1 MIALAEK
8 LSKSF
13 GPQLL
18 WSDVVLQLNA
28 GERWGLV
35 GPNGAGK
42 TTFLKI
48 LMGLETPDE
57 GRVSFARDIRVGY
70 LEQETKLSKDT
81 TALEEVVQSAHEVV
95 RLQSLLSDQEHQIA
109 QLSSS
114 SLNTAQQKELDE
126 LLANYSKNQENFER
140 LGGYELQARAQQI
153 LGGLGFPVE
162 DFHKLACEFS
172 GGWQMRISLAKLLL
186 KHPDLL
192 LLDEPTNH
200 LDLESVAWLESFLSS
215 YDGAVLMVSHDRA
228 FMDAC
233 VSHIASIENKRVM
246 TYVGNYTRYLKQ
258 REDNLIQLRAKR
270 EAQLRDIAHMQ
281 VFIDR
286 FRYKPT
292 KAKQVQERVR
302 RLEQIKSELVVLP
315 QASKKVHFNFP
326 APPRTADTVVSV
338 EHVSKHFEDAV
349 VYNDVNVVLYRGDHV
364 ALVGPNGAGKSTL
377 MKLICGIEKP
387 IAGNIVLGKN
397 VEFSYY
403 AQHQLETLN
412 ERNTV
417 LQEMGEASN
426 TWTTSEQRRLLG
438 AFLFHGEDVDKRV
451 SVLSGGERARLALA
465 KMLVFPDP
473 LLCLDEP
480 TNHLD
485 IDSVEVLE
493 HALTTFKG
501 TVLLVS
507 HDEHLVRNVA
517 NKIIE
522 VRNHQVR
529 VFDGDYDYYLYKR
542 EELDA
547 REQKDA
553 AGAHAQA
560 RVDNTGLL
568 HASHEQ
574 RSASLDTLSQGKKA
588 EAVVSQ
594 NSTRTD
600 SPLDS
605 HDHLAKRNV
614 KTKEQ
619 RRLEAEARNRA
630 HRRVA
635 RERKRLSEV
644 EAVLQASTSRKHELE
659 TRMSDQEIYQHKDEF
674 NECMNEYNALSQK
687 IDALEQEWLELTRIV
702 EEGTNE

>member
-114 SLNTAQQKELDE
+114 SVDTAQQKELDE

-140 LGGYELQARAQQI
+140 LGGYELQAHAQQI

-258 REDNLIQLRAKR
+258 REDNLIQLHAKR

-349 VYNDVNVVLYRGDHV
+349 VYNDVNLVLYRGDHV

-387 IAGNIVLGKN
+387 TAGNIVLGKN

-600 SPLDS
+600 SSLDS
-605 HDHLAKRNV
+605 HAHMAKRNV

-619 RRLEAEARNRA
+619 RRLEAEARNSA

-644 EAVLQASTSRKHELE
+644 EAVLQASTSRKRELE

-702 EEGTNE
+702 EEGTHE

>member
-114 SLNTAQQKELDE
+114 SVDTAQQKELDE

-258 REDNLIQLRAKR
+258 REDNLIQLHAKR

-338 EHVSKHFEDAV
+338 EHVSKQFEDTV

-387 IAGNIVLGKN
+387 TAGNIVLGKN

-553 AGAHAQA
+553 AGAHAQV

-574 RSASLDTLSQGKKA
+574 RSASLDTLSQGKKV

-644 EAVLQASTSRKHELE
+644 EAVLQASTSRKRELE

-702 EEGTNE
+702 EEGTHE

>member
-8 LSKSF
+8 LSKTF

-114 SLNTAQQKELDE
+114 SVDTAQQKELDE

-258 REDNLIQLRAKR
+258 REDNLIQLHAKR

-338 EHVSKHFEDAV
+338 EHVSKQFEDAV
-349 VYNDVNVVLYRGDHV
+349 VYNDVNLVLYRGDHV

-387 IAGNIVLGKN
+387 TAGNIVLGKN

-644 EAVLQASTSRKHELE
+644 EAVLQASTSRKRELE

>member
-114 SLNTAQQKELDE
+114 SVDTAQQKELDE

-258 REDNLIQLRAKR
+258 REDNLIQLHAKR

-338 EHVSKHFEDAV
+338 EHVSKQFEDAV
-349 VYNDVNVVLYRGDHV
+349 VYKDVNLVLYRGDHV

-387 IAGNIVLGKN
+387 TAGNIVLGKN

-553 AGAHAQA
+553 AGAHAQV

-574 RSASLDTLSQGKKA
+574 RSASLDTLSQGKKV

-644 EAVLQASTSRKHELE
+644 EAVLQASTSRKRELE

>member
-114 SLNTAQQKELDE
+114 SLDTAQQKELDE

-338 EHVSKHFEDAV
+338 EHVSKHFEDSV

-387 IAGNIVLGKN
+387 TAGNIVLGKN

-547 REQKDA
+547 REEKDA
-553 AGAHAQA
+553 AEAHV

-574 RSASLDTLSQGKKA
+574 RSASLDAASQSKKA

-594 NSTRTD
+594 KSTRTD
-600 SPLDS
+600 SSLDS
-605 HDHLAKRNV
+605 HAHMAKRNV

-619 RRLEAEARNRA
+619 RRLEAEARNSA

-644 EAVLQASTSRKHELE
+644 EAVLQASTSRKRELE

-687 IDALEQEWLELTRIV
+687 IDALEQEWLELTSIV
-702 EEGTNE
+702 EEGTHE

>member
-114 SLNTAQQKELDE
+114 SLDTAQQKELDE

-258 REDNLIQLRAKR
+258 REDNLIQLSAKR

-338 EHVSKHFEDAV
+338 EHVSKHFEDSV

-387 IAGNIVLGKN
+387 TAGNIVLGKN

-547 REQKDA
+547 REQKDT
-553 AGAHAQA
+553 AGAHVHV
-560 RVDNTGLL
+560 RVDNTGLS
-568 HASHEQ
+568 HASREQ
-574 RSASLDTLSQGKKA
+574 GNASLDAASQGKKA

-600 SPLDS
+600 SSLDS
-605 HDHLAKRNV
+605 HAHMAKRNV

-644 EAVLQASTSRKHELE
+644 EAVLQASTSRKRELE
-659 TRMSDQEIYQHKDEF
+659 IRMSDQEIYQHKDEF

-702 EEGTNE
+702 EEGTHE

>member
-114 SLNTAQQKELDE
+114 SVDTAQQKELDE

-258 REDNLIQLRAKR
+258 REDNLIQLHAKR

-338 EHVSKHFEDAV
+338 EHVSKQFEDTV
-349 VYNDVNVVLYRGDHV
+349 VYNDVNLVLYRGDHV

-387 IAGNIVLGKN
+387 TTGNIVLGKN

-542 EELDA
+542 EELNA

-588 EAVVSQ
+588 EAVVYQ

-644 EAVLQASTSRKHELE
+644 EAALQASTSRKHELE

>member
-114 SLNTAQQKELDE
+114 SVDTAQQKELDE

-258 REDNLIQLRAKR
+258 REDNLIQLHAKR

-338 EHVSKHFEDAV
+338 EHVSKQFEDTV

-387 IAGNIVLGKN
+387 TAGNIVLGKN

-553 AGAHAQA
+553 AGAHAQV

-568 HASHEQ
+568 HALHEQ

>member
-114 SLNTAQQKELDE
+114 SLDTAQQKELDE

-258 REDNLIQLRAKR
+258 REDNLIQLHAKR

-338 EHVSKHFEDAV
+338 EHVSKQFEDAV

-387 IAGNIVLGKN
+387 TAGNIVLGKN

-547 REQKDA
+547 REEKDA
-553 AGAHAQA
+553 AGAHTQA

-568 HASHEQ
+568 HAPHEQ
-574 RSASLDTLSQGKKA
+574 RSASLDAASQGKKA

-594 NSTRTD
+594 KSTRTD
-600 SPLDS
+600 SSLDS
-605 HDHLAKRNV
+605 HAHMAKRNV

-619 RRLEAEARNRA
+619 RRLEAEARNSA

-644 EAVLQASTSRKHELE
+644 EAVLQASTSRKRELE

-702 EEGTNE
+702 EEGTHE

>member
-114 SLNTAQQKELDE
+114 SVDTAQQKELDE

-258 REDNLIQLRAKR
+258 REDNLIQLHAKR

-338 EHVSKHFEDAV
+338 EHVSKQFEDTV

-387 IAGNIVLGKN
+387 TAGNIVLGKN

-588 EAVVSQ
+588 EAVVYQ

-644 EAVLQASTSRKHELE
+644 EAALQASTSRKHELE

>member
-28 GERWGLV
+28 SERWGLV

-114 SLNTAQQKELDE
+114 SLHTAQQKELDE

-338 EHVSKHFEDAV
+338 EHVSKQFEDSV

-387 IAGNIVLGKN
+387 TAGNIVLGKN

-547 REQKDA
+547 REEKDA
-553 AGAHAQA
+553 AGAHAHV
-560 RVDNTGLL
+560 RVDNTGLS
-568 HASHEQ
+568 HASREQ
-574 RSASLDTLSQGKKA
+574 GNASLDAASQGKKA

-600 SPLDS
+600 SSLDS
-605 HDHLAKRNV
+605 HVHIAKRNV

-619 RRLEAEARNRA
+619 RRLEAEARNSA

-644 EAVLQASTSRKHELE
+644 EAVLQASTSRKRELE
-659 TRMSDQEIYQHKDEF
+659 IRMSDQEIYQHKDEF
-674 NECMNEYNALSQK
+674 NDCMNEYNALSQK

-702 EEGTNE
+702 EEGTHE

>member
-114 SLNTAQQKELDE
+114 SVDTAQQKELDE

-338 EHVSKHFEDAV
+338 EHVSKLFEDSV

-387 IAGNIVLGKN
+387 TAGNIVLGKN

-547 REQKDA
+547 REEKDA
-553 AGAHAQA
+553 AGAHTQA

-568 HASHEQ
+568 HAPHEQ
-574 RSASLDTLSQGKKA
+574 RSASLDAASQSKKA

-594 NSTRTD
+594 KSTRTD
-600 SPLDS
+600 SSLDS
-605 HDHLAKRNV
+605 HAHMAKRNV

-619 RRLEAEARNRA
+619 RRLEAEARNSA

-644 EAVLQASTSRKHELE
+644 EAVLQASTSRKRELE

-702 EEGTNE
+702 EEGTHE

>member
-114 SLNTAQQKELDE
+114 SVDTAQQKELDE

-258 REDNLIQLRAKR
+258 REDNLIQLSAKR

-338 EHVSKHFEDAV
+338 EHVSKHFEDSV

-387 IAGNIVLGKN
+387 TAGNIVLGKN

-553 AGAHAQA
+553 AGAHAQV

>member
-114 SLNTAQQKELDE
+114 SVDTAQQKELDE
-126 LLANYSKNQENFER
+126 LLVNYSKNQENFER

-258 REDNLIQLRAKR
+258 REDNLIQLSAKR

-338 EHVSKHFEDAV
+338 EHVSKHFEDSV

-387 IAGNIVLGKN
+387 TAGNIALGKN

-588 EAVVSQ
+588 EAVVYQ

-644 EAVLQASTSRKHELE
+644 EAALQASTSRKHELE

>member
-114 SLNTAQQKELDE
+114 SADTAQQKELDE

-258 REDNLIQLRAKR
+258 REDNLIQLHAKR

-338 EHVSKHFEDAV
+338 EHVSKHFEDSV

-387 IAGNIVLGKN
+387 TAGNIVLGKN

-547 REQKDA
+547 REEKDA
-553 AGAHAQA
+553 AGAHAHV
-560 RVDNTGLL
+560 RVDNTGLS
-568 HASHEQ
+568 HASREQ
-574 RSASLDTLSQGKKA
+574 GNASLDAASQGKKA

-600 SPLDS
+600 SSLDS
-605 HDHLAKRNV
+605 HAHMAKRNV

-619 RRLEAEARNRA
+619 RRLEAEARNSA

-644 EAVLQASTSRKHELE
+644 EAVLQASTSRKRELE

-702 EEGTNE
+702 EEGTHE

>member
-258 REDNLIQLRAKR
+258 REDNLIQLHAKR

-338 EHVSKHFEDAV
+338 EHVSKQFEDAV
-349 VYNDVNVVLYRGDHV
+349 VYNDVNLVLYRGDHV

-387 IAGNIVLGKN
+387 TAGNIVLGKN

-619 RRLEAEARNRA
+619 RRLEAEARNSA

-644 EAVLQASTSRKHELE
+644 EAVLQASTSRKRELE

-702 EEGTNE
+702 EEGTHE

>member
-114 SLNTAQQKELDE
+114 SVDTAQQKELDE

-162 DFHKLACEFS
+162 DFHKLAFEFS

-258 REDNLIQLRAKR
+258 REDNLIQLHAKR

-349 VYNDVNVVLYRGDHV
+349 VYNDVNLVLYRGDHV

-387 IAGNIVLGKN
+387 TTGNIVLGKN

-644 EAVLQASTSRKHELE
+644 EAVLQASTSRKRELE

>member
-387 IAGNIVLGKN
+387 TAGNIVLGKN

-553 AGAHAQA
+553 AGVHAQA
-560 RVDNTGLL
+560 RVNNTGLL

-574 RSASLDTLSQGKKA
+574 RGTALDAASQGKQA
-588 EAVVSQ
+588 EADVSQ

-702 EEGTNE
+702 EEGTHE

>member
-338 EHVSKHFEDAV
+338 EHVSKHFEDSV

-387 IAGNIVLGKN
+387 TAGNIVLGKN

-493 HALTTFKG
+493 HALC
-501 TVLLVS
+501 
-507 HDEHLVRNVA
+507 
-517 NKIIE
+517 
-522 VRNHQVR
+522 
-529 VFDGDYDYYLYKR
+529 
-542 EELDA
+542 
-547 REQKDA
+547 
-553 AGAHAQA
+553 
-560 RVDNTGLL
+560 
-568 HASHEQ
+568 
-574 RSASLDTLSQGKKA
+574 SAST
-588 EAVVSQ
+588 
-594 NSTRTD
+594 
-600 SPLDS
+600 
-605 HDHLAKRNV
+605 
-614 KTKEQ
+614 
-619 RRLEAEARNRA
+619 
-630 HRRVA
+630 
-635 RERKRLSEV
+635 
-644 EAVLQASTSRKHELE
+644 
-659 TRMSDQEIYQHKDEF
+659 
-674 NECMNEYNALSQK
+674 
-687 IDALEQEWLELTRIV
+687 
-702 EEGTNE
+702 

>member
-114 SLNTAQQKELDE
+114 SADTAQQKELDE

-258 REDNLIQLRAKR
+258 REDNLIQLHAKR

-349 VYNDVNVVLYRGDHV
+349 VYNDVNLVLYRGDHV

-387 IAGNIVLGKN
+387 TAGNIVLGKN

-547 REQKDA
+547 REEKDA
-553 AGAHAQA
+553 AGAHTQA
-560 RVDNTGLL
+560 RVDNTGLS
-568 HASHEQ
+568 HASREQ
-574 RSASLDTLSQGKKA
+574 GNASLDAASQGKKA

-600 SPLDS
+600 SSLDS
-605 HDHLAKRNV
+605 HVHIAKRNV

-619 RRLEAEARNRA
+619 RRLEAEARNSA

-644 EAVLQASTSRKHELE
+644 EAVLQASTSRKRELE
-659 TRMSDQEIYQHKDEF
+659 IRMSDQEIYQHKDEF
-674 NECMNEYNALSQK
+674 NDCMNEYNALSQK

-702 EEGTNE
+702 EEGTHE

>member
-114 SLNTAQQKELDE
+114 SLDTAQQKELDE

-258 REDNLIQLRAKR
+258 REDNLIQLSAKR

-338 EHVSKHFEDAV
+338 EHVSKQFEDSV

-387 IAGNIVLGKN
+387 TAGNIVLGKN

-547 REQKDA
+547 REEKDA
-553 AGAHAQA
+553 AGAHAHV
-560 RVDNTGLL
+560 RVDNTGLS
-568 HASHEQ
+568 HASREQ
-574 RSASLDTLSQGKKA
+574 GNASLDAASQGKKA

-600 SPLDS
+600 SSLDS
-605 HDHLAKRNV
+605 HVHIAKRNV

-619 RRLEAEARNRA
+619 RRLEAEARNSA

-644 EAVLQASTSRKHELE
+644 EAVLQASTSRKRELE
-659 TRMSDQEIYQHKDEF
+659 IRMSDQEIYQHKDEF

>member
-114 SLNTAQQKELDE
+114 SLDTAQQKELDE

-338 EHVSKHFEDAV
+338 EHVSKHFEDSV

-387 IAGNIVLGKN
+387 TAGNIVLGKN

-501 TVLLVS
+501 TILLVS

-547 REQKDA
+547 REEKDA
-553 AGAHAQA
+553 AGAHAHV
-560 RVDNTGLL
+560 RVDNTGLS
-568 HASHEQ
+568 HASREQ
-574 RSASLDTLSQGKKA
+574 GNASLDAASQGKKA

-600 SPLDS
+600 SSLDS
-605 HDHLAKRNV
+605 HVHIAKRNV

-619 RRLEAEARNRA
+619 RRLEAEARNSA

-644 EAVLQASTSRKHELE
+644 EAVLQASTSRKRELE

-702 EEGTNE
+702 EEGTHE

>member
-114 SLNTAQQKELDE
+114 SLDTAQQKELDE

-387 IAGNIVLGKN
+387 TAGNIVLGKN

-547 REQKDA
+547 REEKDA
-553 AGAHAQA
+553 AGAHTQA

-568 HASHEQ
+568 HAPHEQ
-574 RSASLDTLSQGKKA
+574 RSASLDAASQSKKA

-594 NSTRTD
+594 KSTRTD
-600 SPLDS
+600 SSLDS
-605 HDHLAKRNV
+605 HAHMAKRNV

-619 RRLEAEARNRA
+619 RRLEAEARNSA

-644 EAVLQASTSRKHELE
+644 EAVLQASTSRKRELE

-702 EEGTNE
+702 EEGTHE

>member
-114 SLNTAQQKELDE
+114 SVDTAQQKELDE

-258 REDNLIQLRAKR
+258 REDNLIQLHAKR

-338 EHVSKHFEDAV
+338 EHVSKQFEDAV
-349 VYNDVNVVLYRGDHV
+349 VYNDVNLVLYRGDHV

-387 IAGNIVLGKN
+387 TAGNIVLGKN

-547 REQKDA
+547 REEKDA
-553 AGAHAQA
+553 AGAHTQA

-568 HASHEQ
+568 HAPHEQ
-574 RSASLDTLSQGKKA
+574 RSASLDAASQSKKA

-594 NSTRTD
+594 KSTRTD
-600 SPLDS
+600 SSLDS
-605 HDHLAKRNV
+605 HAHMAKRNV

>member
-114 SLNTAQQKELDE
+114 SVDTAQQKELDE

-338 EHVSKHFEDAV
+338 EHVSKHFEDSV

-387 IAGNIVLGKN
+387 TAGNIVLGKN

-501 TVLLVS
+501 TILLVS

-547 REQKDA
+547 REEKDA
-553 AGAHAQA
+553 AGAHAHV
-560 RVDNTGLL
+560 RVDNTGLS
-568 HASHEQ
+568 HASREQ
-574 RSASLDTLSQGKKA
+574 GNASLDAASQGKKA
-588 EAVVSQ
+588 ETVVSQ

-600 SPLDS
+600 SSLDS
-605 HDHLAKRNV
+605 HAHMAKRNV

-619 RRLEAEARNRA
+619 RRLEAEARNSA

-644 EAVLQASTSRKHELE
+644 EAVLQASTSRKRELE

-702 EEGTNE
+702 EEGTHE

>member
-114 SLNTAQQKELDE
+114 SVDTAQQKELDE

-258 REDNLIQLRAKR
+258 REDNLIQLHAKR

-349 VYNDVNVVLYRGDHV
+349 VYNDVNLVLYRGDHV

-387 IAGNIVLGKN
+387 TAGNIVLGKN

-553 AGAHAQA
+553 AGAHVQV

-574 RSASLDTLSQGKKA
+574 RSASLDTLSQGKKV

>member
-114 SLNTAQQKELDE
+114 SVDTAQQKELDE

-258 REDNLIQLRAKR
+258 REDNLLQLHAKR

-338 EHVSKHFEDAV
+338 EHVSKQFEDSV

-387 IAGNIVLGKN
+387 TAGNIVLGKN

-547 REQKDA
+547 REEKDA
-553 AGAHAQA
+553 AGAHAHV
-560 RVDNTGLL
+560 RVDNTGLS
-568 HASHEQ
+568 HASREQ
-574 RSASLDTLSQGKKA
+574 GNASLDAASQGKKA

-600 SPLDS
+600 SSLDS
-605 HDHLAKRNV
+605 HVHIAKRNV

-619 RRLEAEARNRA
+619 RRLEAEARNSA

-644 EAVLQASTSRKHELE
+644 EAVLQASTSRKRELE
-659 TRMSDQEIYQHKDEF
+659 IRMSDQEIYQHKDEF
-674 NECMNEYNALSQK
+674 NDCMNEYNALSQK

-702 EEGTNE
+702 EEGTHE

>member
-114 SLNTAQQKELDE
+114 SVDTAQQKELDE

-258 REDNLIQLRAKR
+258 REDNLIQLHAKR

-349 VYNDVNVVLYRGDHV
+349 VYNDVNLVLYRGDHV

-387 IAGNIVLGKN
+387 TAGNIVLGKN

-588 EAVVSQ
+588 EAVVYQ

-644 EAVLQASTSRKHELE
+644 EAALQASTSRKHELE

>member
-114 SLNTAQQKELDE
+114 SVDTAQQKELDE

-387 IAGNIVLGKN
+387 TAGNIVLGKN

-501 TVLLVS
+501 TILLVS

>member
-1 MIALAEK
+1 
-8 LSKSF
+8 
-13 GPQLL
+13 
-18 WSDVVLQLNA
+18 
-28 GERWGLV
+28 
-35 GPNGAGK
+35 
-42 TTFLKI
+42 
-48 LMGLETPDE
+48 
-57 GRVSFARDIRVGY
+57 
-70 LEQETKLSKDT
+70 
-81 TALEEVVQSAHEVV
+81 
-95 RLQSLLSDQEHQIA
+95 
-109 QLSSS
+109 
-114 SLNTAQQKELDE
+114 
-126 LLANYSKNQENFER
+126 
-140 LGGYELQARAQQI
+140 
-153 LGGLGFPVE
+153 
-162 DFHKLACEFS
+162 
-172 GGWQMRISLAKLLL
+172 MRISLAKLLL

-258 REDNLIQLRAKR
+258 REDNLIQLHAKR

-338 EHVSKHFEDAV
+338 EHVSKQFEDAV

-364 ALVGPNGAGKSTL
+364 ALVGPNGAGKSTF

-387 IAGNIVLGKN
+387 TAGNIVLGKN

-547 REQKDA
+547 REEKDA
-553 AGAHAQA
+553 AGTHTQA
-560 RVDNTGLL
+560 RVDNTGLS
-568 HASHEQ
+568 HASREQ
-574 RSASLDTLSQGKKA
+574 GSASLDAASQGKKI

-594 NSTRTD
+594 KSTRTD
-600 SPLDS
+600 SSLDS
-605 HDHLAKRNV
+605 RAHLAKRNV

-619 RRLEAEARNRA
+619 RRLEAEARNSA

-644 EAVLQASTSRKHELE
+644 EAVLQASTSRKRELE

-702 EEGTNE
+702 EEGTHE

>member
-114 SLNTAQQKELDE
+114 SVDTAQQKELDE

-258 REDNLIQLRAKR
+258 REDNLIQLHAKR

-338 EHVSKHFEDAV
+338 EHVSKQFEDAV

-387 IAGNIVLGKN
+387 TAGNIVLGKN

-644 EAVLQASTSRKHELE
+644 EAALQASTSRKHELE

>member
-114 SLNTAQQKELDE
+114 SADTAQQKELDE

-258 REDNLIQLRAKR
+258 REDNLIQLHAKR

-338 EHVSKHFEDAV
+338 EHVSKQFEDTV

-387 IAGNIVLGKN
+387 TAGNIVLGKN

-574 RSASLDTLSQGKKA
+574 GSASLDTLSQGKKA
-588 EAVVSQ
+588 TGFISQ
-594 NSTRTD
+594 NSARTD

-644 EAVLQASTSRKHELE
+644 EAALQASTSRKHELE

-702 EEGTNE
+702 EEGTHE

>member
-338 EHVSKHFEDAV
+338 EYVSKHFEDSV

-387 IAGNIVLGKN
+387 TAGNIVLGKN

-547 REQKDA
+547 REEKDA
-553 AGAHAQA
+553 AGAHTQA

-568 HASHEQ
+568 HAPHEQ
-574 RSASLDTLSQGKKA
+574 RSASLDAASQSKKA

-594 NSTRTD
+594 KSTRTD
-600 SPLDS
+600 SSLDS
-605 HDHLAKRNV
+605 HAHMAKRNV

-619 RRLEAEARNRA
+619 RRLEAEARNSA

-644 EAVLQASTSRKHELE
+644 EAVLQASTSRKRELE

-702 EEGTNE
+702 EEGTHE

>member
-114 SLNTAQQKELDE
+114 SLDTAQQKELDE

-258 REDNLIQLRAKR
+258 REDNLIQLHAKR

-338 EHVSKHFEDAV
+338 EHVSKQFEDSV

-387 IAGNIVLGKN
+387 TAGNIVLGKN

-547 REQKDA
+547 REEKDA
-553 AGAHAQA
+553 AGAHAHV
-560 RVDNTGLL
+560 RVDNTGLS
-568 HASHEQ
+568 HASREQ
-574 RSASLDTLSQGKKA
+574 GNASLDAASQGKKA

-600 SPLDS
+600 SSLDS
-605 HDHLAKRNV
+605 HVHIAKRNV

-619 RRLEAEARNRA
+619 RRLEAEARNSA

-644 EAVLQASTSRKHELE
+644 EAVLQASTSRKRELE
-659 TRMSDQEIYQHKDEF
+659 IRMSDQEIYQHKDEF

-702 EEGTNE
+702 EEGTHE

>member
-114 SLNTAQQKELDE
+114 SVDTAQQKELDE

-215 YDGAVLMVSHDRA
+215 YDGVVLMVSHDRA

-258 REDNLIQLRAKR
+258 REDNLIQLHAKR

-338 EHVSKHFEDAV
+338 EHVSKQFEDTV

-387 IAGNIVLGKN
+387 TAGNIVLGKN

-553 AGAHAQA
+553 AGAHAQV

-574 RSASLDTLSQGKKA
+574 RSASLDTLSQGKKV

>member
-114 SLNTAQQKELDE
+114 SADTAQQKELDE

-258 REDNLIQLRAKR
+258 REDNLIQLHAKR

-338 EHVSKHFEDAV
+338 EHVSKHFEDSV

-387 IAGNIVLGKN
+387 TAGNIVLGKN

-547 REQKDA
+547 REEKDA
-553 AGAHAQA
+553 AGAHTQA

-568 HASHEQ
+568 HAPHEQ
-574 RSASLDTLSQGKKA
+574 RSASLDAASQSKKA

-594 NSTRTD
+594 KSTRTD
-600 SPLDS
+600 SSLDS
-605 HDHLAKRNV
+605 HAHMAKRNV

-644 EAVLQASTSRKHELE
+644 EAVLQASTSRKRELE

-702 EEGTNE
+702 EEGTHE

>member
-114 SLNTAQQKELDE
+114 SVDTAQQKELDE

-258 REDNLIQLRAKR
+258 REDNLIQLHAKR

-349 VYNDVNVVLYRGDHV
+349 VYNDVNLVLYRGDHV

-387 IAGNIVLGKN
+387 TAGNIVLGKN

-547 REQKDA
+547 REEKDA
-553 AGAHAQA
+553 AGAHTQA
-560 RVDNTGLL
+560 RVDNTGLS
-568 HASHEQ
+568 HASREQ
-574 RSASLDTLSQGKKA
+574 GNASLDAASQGKKA

-600 SPLDS
+600 SSLDS
-605 HDHLAKRNV
+605 HVHIAKRNV

-619 RRLEAEARNRA
+619 RRLEAEARNSA

-644 EAVLQASTSRKHELE
+644 EAVLQASTSRKRELE

-702 EEGTNE
+702 EEGTHE

>member
-1 MIALAEK
+1 VIALAEK

-114 SLNTAQQKELDE
+114 SVDTAQQKELDE

-258 REDNLIQLRAKR
+258 REDNLIQLSAKR

-338 EHVSKHFEDAV
+338 EHVSKHFEDSV

-387 IAGNIVLGKN
+387 TAGNIVLGKN

-553 AGAHAQA
+553 AGAHAQV

>member
-258 REDNLIQLRAKR
+258 REDNLIQLHAKR

-338 EHVSKHFEDAV
+338 EHVSKQFEDTV

-387 IAGNIVLGKN
+387 TAGNIVLGKN

-574 RSASLDTLSQGKKA
+574 GSASLDTLSQGKKA
-588 EAVVSQ
+588 TGFISQ
-594 NSTRTD
+594 NSARTD

-644 EAVLQASTSRKHELE
+644 EAALQASTSRKHELE

>member
-114 SLNTAQQKELDE
+114 SVDTAQQKELDE

-338 EHVSKHFEDAV
+338 EHVSKHFEDSV

-387 IAGNIVLGKN
+387 TAGNIVLGKN

-547 REQKDA
+547 REEKDA
-553 AGAHAQA
+553 AGAHTQA

-568 HASHEQ
+568 HAPHEQ
-574 RSASLDTLSQGKKA
+574 RSASLDAASQSKKA

-594 NSTRTD
+594 KSTRTD
-600 SPLDS
+600 SSLDS
-605 HDHLAKRNV
+605 HAHMAKRNV

-619 RRLEAEARNRA
+619 RRLEAEARNSA

-644 EAVLQASTSRKHELE
+644 EAVLQASTSRKRELE

-702 EEGTNE
+702 EEGTHE